1 VRITQ
6 IRNATLQVEFGEKK
20 FLIDPMLSE
29 KGGWPGFEG
38 TVNSD
43 VANPTADLPLT
54 MSEILDVDAVIISHT
69 HADHWDDAAKKLVPK
84 DMLHFAQN
92 EKDARELEAAGFRNV
107 RVLSER
113 TAFDGVTL
121 IRTRGQHGR
130 GKVLEGLIGELLGT
144 VSGIVFQHP
153 KEKTLYVAGDT
164 VWYEGVDESLKKHR
178 PDVVVLNSGDAK
190 LLSDDSIIMSKQD
203 VYEVVRAAPHAT
215 VIASHMEAVNHA
227 TLSRSELRAFL
238 DEKGIAG
245 QVRIPA
251 DGESYTF

>member
-1 VRITQ
+1 MRFTQ
-6 IRNATLQVEFGEKK
+6 IRNATLQVEFGGKK

-38 TVNSD
+38 TVNSH
-43 VANPTADLPLT
+43 VANPTADLPLP

-69 HADHWDDAAKKLVPK
+69 HADHWDDAAKKVVPK

-92 EKDARELEAAGFRNV
+92 EKDARELGAAGFRNV
-107 RVLSER
+107 RVLGER
-113 TAFDGVTL
+113 TEFDGVTL

-130 GKVLEGLIGELLGT
+130 GKVLEGQIGELLGT

-153 KEKTLYVAGDT
+153 NEKTLYVAGDT
-164 VWYEGVDESLKKHR
+164 VWYEAVDESLKKHR
-178 PDVVVLNSGDAK
+178 PDVVVVNSGDAK
-190 LLSDDSIIMSKQD
+190 LLTDDSIIMSKQD
-203 VYEVVRAAPHAT
+203 VYEVARAAPGAT

-227 TLSRSELRAFL
+227 TLSRDELRAFL
-238 DEKGIAG
+238 AEKGIAG